1 MAWPP
6 LTSTTLEPALFD
18 ISTLGWDS
26 DVRRS
31 HGNPAIRCRGG
42 LVESPDLWRW
52 SSYRV
57 YFLGETG
64 IVKINKWDVLKMK
77 IRMPAA

>member
-1 MAWPP
+1 MGTPQSA
-6 LTSTTLEPALFD
+6 A
-18 ISTLGWDS
+18 
-26 DVRRS
+26 
-31 HGNPAIRCRGG
+31 GG